1 MSIRNTTIIK
11 QPTTIYEPSAQK
23 STKKTQ
29 SSDTQTTNSFK
40 DSLSESVV
48 KEFKRRHP
56 DSARHVDQQVRA
68 GKAVREKYGNGI
80 STEDMTMEEYQAY
93 FYALLDTIPYDST
106 RINDMTIISISDKGW
121 EQMRKDPD
129 YEAWILGYFVED
141 RAVRNPFFG
150 WGNDAGCMITEHFG
164 ASIEEHNGQG
174 ISKAAFESRKPDDDD
189 NEDDEEDWWIKRH
202 KRMKK
207 LMKEQVERSMK
218 KSAAEKAAVKEIYAR
233 QQYLSNARQHSFLT
247 TGSPDT
253 PSAVPNPEG
262 IAAAM
267 AAGAYINTLD
277 LFGSGIPGNVN

>member
-1 MSIRNTTIIK
+1 MNITDIMFANR
-11 QPTTIYEPSAQK
+11 PVTIYDTPTSGIRPNSQSGSQ
-23 STKKTQ
+23 STA
-29 SSDTQTTNSFK
+29 SFK
-40 DSLSESVV
+40 DALTESTVDA
-48 KEFKRRHP
+48 FKRRHP

-80 STEDMTMEEYQAY
+80 STENMTMEEYQAY

-106 RINDMTIISISDKGW
+106 HINDTNIISISEAGW
-121 EQMRKDPD
+121 EQMRKDPH

-141 RAVRNPFFG
+141 RAVHNPFFG
-150 WGNDAGCMITEHFG
+150 WRNNAGCIVTEHFG
-164 ASIEEHNGQG
+164 ASIEEHHGQG

-189 NEDDEEDWWIKRH
+189 NEDDDEEDWWIKRH

-207 LMKEQVERSMK
+207 LMKEQVERAIK
-218 KSAAEKAAVKEIYAR
+218 KNAAEKAATKEIYAR
-233 QQYLSNARQHSFLT
+233 QQYLSRARQHSFLT
-247 TGSPDT
+247 TGSQNT

-277 LFGSGIPGNVN
+277 LFGSGITGDVH